1 MERRP
6 RFFRFRRVAGA
17 RVENPLPFL
26 GELQFRTRARPIL
39 NLIPAA
45 PPLRRPLEIPERR
58 RPLPL
63 ANQQQPRRTRLQGE
77 LDPRH
82 TYYVKF
88 TYRYRISETIGTYH
102 GTIYSFRG
110 TRAELDEQV
119 NDVIQGD
126 FGMENFELLEE
137 PVITIEDLTT
147 RQELQYNA
155 SVMRL
160 REYAP
165 MDVVNLFDNTI
176 LLSETE
182 DNCVKTFL
190 RERYPDIAK
199 QKKDPIGKLGNE
211 HGVSTDEIQAFCEK
225 YKIPMIAFNP
235 YGECIAR
242 NILDA
247 DIKTKYK
254 KLVFLA
260 YHNHIYEVKG
270 KELHFAKVRETIQSQ
285 YLTSEDLQTKFNELI
300 KDQHRHPRN
309 VLLNTHDD
317 QVRSFE
323 DGETLY
329 FHNPF
334 YLDCKTILEAFSLE
348 HLLQPASGYME
359 VFEILM
365 KYYQAEPLKS
375 FFPIEHAKG
384 ALHYQSPVEPASTKT
399 IDKNKC
405 YADSL
410 RELPFLLTTDI
421 RHNHIKTEDIH
432 LLRPDAIYVATPEY
446 NNVLMQ
452 KQDNYAG
459 EHLIYC
465 RKEGFKFTIQERILC
480 KSKHNVFAQLI
491 PQLYERF
498 PEHTHGR
505 LFKDFINQII
515 GLFQLIPKV
524 RHRSVN
530 AMVVSKDEIDPKDDN
545 YWFSYGDRYIQY
557 ESDKYVGSVYNHK
570 PIAIQI
576 KDRTTRLLYEK
587 MRSLKLHMSQVVQI
601 STDSITIDAS
611 AVKSLKVEG
620 KGLKGWKYGA
630 YRIQKPTDNIHSK
643 IVSMRKLSKNNNTL
657 ITGNAGNGKSYDI
670 ENRLIPELEAKSET
684 YLIVSSKHSAI
695 VQHRNNKRNAE
706 VIQKYE
712 FSKQTPT
719 EQHIIVEE
727 CGIISRTQWDL
738 LYKWT
743 LLGKTITA
751 YGDFRQLPPVDD
763 HTFNGN
769 AWLDLMFGTQLT
781 KNENHRND
789 FTPEYYQDIL
799 DGKYDLLG
807 EVRKHSTPTPEE
819 AEVVVAHTNAVVH
832 KYNVRMAQHYG
843 VACEFIDDEGH
854 LASVDTGVLLLCKT
868 NDLRSQGIYNNMLVM
883 SDEIDEADLQC
894 FKLAYAR
901 TIYNLQG
908 DAVDSYYLAPED
920 EKYFSRDSRFAYT
933 LISRLKTK

>member
-1 MERRP
+1 MFR
-6 RFFRFRRVAGA
+6 RFRRVAGT
-17 RVENPLPFL
+17 RVQNTLPFL
-26 GELQFRTRARPIL
+26 GELQFRTRVRPLL
-39 NLIPAA
+39 NVIPAA

-63 ANQQQPRRTRLQGE
+63 ANQQPRRTRLQGE
-77 LDPRH
+77 LEPRH
-82 TYYVKF
+82 EYQVRF
-88 TYRYRISETIGTYH
+88 TYRFRISETTGTWT
-102 GTIYSFRG
+102 GNIYSFRG
-110 TRAELDEQV
+110 TRNQLDEQV
-119 NDVIQGD
+119 NDIID
-126 FGMENFELLEE
+126 DTFAMENFELLEE
-137 PVITIEDLTT
+137 PVVNLIDLTT
-147 RQELQYNA
+147 RGEIRYTP

-165 MDVVNLFDNTI
+165 MDVVNLFDNAI

-190 RERYPDIAK
+190 RNRYPDIAK

-211 HGVSTDEIQAFCEK
+211 QGVSTDEIEAFCKK
-225 YKIPMIAFNP
+225 YKIPMVAFNP
-235 YGECIAR
+235 YGDRIAR
-242 NILDA
+242 NLLD
-247 DIKTKYK
+247 DNTKSKYK

-270 KELHFAKVRETIQSQ
+270 KELLFAKVKEDIQTR
-285 YLTSEDLQTKFNELI
+285 YLTIEDLQTKFNELI
-300 KDQHRHPRN
+300 KEHHRHPRN
-309 VLLNTHDD
+309 VLLNPYDD

-329 FHNPF
+329 FHNHYYP
-334 YLDCKTILEAFSLE
+334 DCKIILESFSLE
-348 HLLQPASGYME
+348 HLLQPTTTYMD
-359 VFEILM
+359 VFEILL

-375 FFPIEHAKG
+375 FFPIDHAKG
-384 ALHYQSPVEPASTKT
+384 ALHYQSPIEPASTKT

-405 YADSL
+405 YANAL
-410 RELPFLLTTDI
+410 QELSFLLTTDV
-421 RHNHIKTEDIH
+421 RHHDVKTEDIH

-446 NNVLMQ
+446 PNVLMQ
-452 KQDNYAG
+452 KQDIYSG
-459 EHLIYC
+459 EHLIYA
-465 RKEGFKFTIQERILC
+465 RKEGFKFTNQERILC
-480 KSKHNVFAQLI
+480 KSRHNVFAQLI

-498 PEHTHGR
+498 PEHTYGR

-515 GLFQLIPKV
+515 GLFQIIPKV
-524 RHRSVN
+524 KHRNTN
-530 AMVVSKDEIDPKDDN
+530 AIVVTKDEIIQKDEI
-545 YWFSYGDRYIQY
+545 YWFGYGDRYIQY
-557 ESDKYVGSVYNHK
+557 ESDKFVGNVYNHK
-570 PIAIQI
+570 PIAVQI
-576 KDRTTRLLYEK
+576 KDRSARYLYEK
-587 MRSLKLHMSQVVQI
+587 MQQYKLHMSQVVQI

-611 AVKSLKVEG
+611 AVKSIKVEG

-630 YRIQKPTDNIHSK
+630 YRIQKPTDNIHTK
-643 IVSMRKLSKNNNTL
+643 VVTMRKLGDNKNTL

-712 FSKQTPT
+712 FSKQTPS

-738 LYKWT
+738 LYKWS

-763 HTFNGN
+763 MTFSGN
-769 AWLDLMFGTQLT
+769 AWLDLMFANQIVM
-781 KNENHRND
+781 NENHRNH

-807 EVRKHSTPTPEE
+807 EVRKHSTSTPEE
-819 AEVVVAHTNAVVH
+819 AEVIVAHTNAVVH
-832 KYNVRMAQHYG
+832 KYNVRMAQHFG

-854 LASVDTGVLLLCKT
+854 LKSVDKGVLLLCKT
-868 NDLRSQGIYNNMLVM
+868 NDLRKQDIYNNMLVL
-883 SDEIDEADLQC
+883 SDKIEPEHLKH

-908 DAVDSYYLAPED
+908 DDVRSYYLAPED
-920 EKYFSRDSRFAYT
+920 EKYFCRDSRFAYT